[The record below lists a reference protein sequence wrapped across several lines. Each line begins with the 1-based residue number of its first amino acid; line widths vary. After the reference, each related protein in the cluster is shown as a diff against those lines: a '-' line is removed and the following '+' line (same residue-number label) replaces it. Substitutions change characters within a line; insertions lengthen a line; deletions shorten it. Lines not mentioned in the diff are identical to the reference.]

1 MAVMFFRRAFLT
13 FISFWLDVGKSVV
26 EGLQEG
32 GLLFFFFCWPLAKEE
47 NTDTLAQTLH
57 TSTMIG
63 LNNEHKLKETI
74 YVIQLVISLQAA
86 AAPAIATRTDRWTV
100 CT

>member
-1 MAVMFFRRAFLT
+1 
-13 FISFWLDVGKSVV
+13 
-26 EGLQEG
+26 
-32 GLLFFFFCWPLAKEE
+32 
-47 NTDTLAQTLH
+47 
-57 TSTMIG
+57 MIG

-74 YVIQLVISLQAA
+74 YVIHLVISLQAA

>member
-1 MAVMFFRRAFLT
+1 MKGFRKE
-13 FISFWLDVGKSVV
+13 VCCV
-26 EGLQEG
+26 
-32 GLLFFFFCWPLAKEE
+32 FCWALAKEE

-74 YVIQLVISLQAA
+74 YVIHLVISLQAA